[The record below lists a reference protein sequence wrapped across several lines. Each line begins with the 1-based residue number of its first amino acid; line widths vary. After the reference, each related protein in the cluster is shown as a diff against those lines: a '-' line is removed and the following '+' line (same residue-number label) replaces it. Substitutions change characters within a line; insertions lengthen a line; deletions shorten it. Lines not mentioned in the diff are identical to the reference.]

1 MAIIKKGDDKF
12 VASNGVPIVGIARP
26 LGDDLWF
33 AIGESADLLTA
44 HEVEALREYFIQ
56 ERDEQLG
63 RWRSPEHPDFAVYP
77 IKDGDA
83 VWVLNEAEAGAIR
96 ASAPATRINARATNN
111 PYDLAANAYFAAH
124 PEPKPWEV
132 DPKFGDAWVFKSAD
146 SDREL
151 LAVWRAT
158 NGGELR
164 WAATD
169 GLVNRADLSS
179 GRKVWSAS

>member
-1 MAIIKKGDDKF
+1 MANETQEQGLHMDNVGRIYGLPTGDF
-12 VASNGVPIVGIARP
+12 VYERDIA
-26 LGDDLWF
+26 
-33 AIGESADLLTA
+33 
-44 HEVEALREYFIQ
+44 ALRGFFLQ

-63 RWRSPEHPDFAVYP
+63 RWRWPENPDYVVYP
-77 IKDGDA
+77 DGTSRRVVKESNGTNMSVSLFDRERMETYLDSY
-83 VWVLNEAEAGAIR
+83 VGA
-96 ASAPATRINARATNN
+96 ALA
-111 PYDLAANAYFAAH
+111 YDAAH

-132 DPKFGDAWVFKSAD
+132 DPKFGDAWAFKSAD

-169 GLVNRADLSS
+169 GLVNLAEFSS